1 MACGSGTAPHL
12 PPRRSVSPSP
22 QARPQHREGGI
33 VFQNGTGTLTATEG
47 ALLLTAETCGGS
59 PACGATP

>member
-1 MACGSGTAPHL
+1 M
-12 PPRRSVSPSP
+12 SPSP